1 MNDVFLFYLLFLN
14 FLIVSREL
22 LMYVERVCYT
32 MRREVAR
39 FFLFLVFMSLLY
51 YIYYVFIMLL
61 SICVKVT

>member
-32 MRREVAR
+32 MRRGVAR
-39 FFLFLVFMSLLY
+39 FFVFSI
-51 YIYYVFIMLL
+51 YIYM
-61 SICVKVT
+61 